1 MVEASVALRTQSILF
16 NCGHFVFL
24 DGRKESGVQNWL
36 GSAEWKC
43 ATKIWPTK
51 NRDPQESIRIHRN
64 SFSNKTGPA

>member
-36 GSAEWKC
+36 GSAE
-43 ATKIWPTK
+43 
-51 NRDPQESIRIHRN
+51 
-64 SFSNKTGPA
+64 